1 MLKPPPRSP
10 SLWLAAYWQM
20 NSPMHNTQTTVTD
33 EHKDD
38 KRWSIR
44 ALIVDDDVPIRELMI
59 DYLARFN
66 IHASGVTDG
75 AAMRQAL
82 LAEHFDV
89 VVLDLMLPGED
100 GLSLCRWLRAESDIP
115 ILMLTARCEPTD
127 RIIGLELGADDYM
140 AKPFEPRELVARIQ
154 TILRRVRDDRTEQR
168 ANIRFDNWRL
178 NSVLR
183 QLIADDGLVVPL
195 SNAEF
200 RLLWVFIERPRR
212 VLSREQLLD
221 AARGRSIEAF
231 DRSIDLLV
239 SRLRQKLGD
248 DPKAPQ
254 LIKTVRGE
262 GYLFDAR
269 DIG

>member
-1 MLKPPPRSP
+1 
-10 SLWLAAYWQM
+10 M
-20 NSPMHNTQTTVTD
+20 NAHEARTRTT
-33 EHKDD
+33 
-38 KRWSIR
+38 R
-44 ALIVDDDVPIRELMI
+44 ALIVDDNLELRELLGG
-59 DYLARFN
+59 YLHRFN
-66 IHASGVTDG
+66 IDSESVGDGSG
-75 AAMRQAL
+75 MRRAL
-82 LAEHFDV
+82 AQSHFDV
-89 VVLDLMLPGED
+89 VILDLMLPGED
-100 GLSLCRWLRAESDIP
+100 GLELCRELRSQSDIP

-154 TILRRVRDDRTEQR
+154 SILRRVRDDRDGPRTEQHQEQR
-168 ANIRFDNWRL
+168 SVRFDGWRL
-178 NSVLR
+178 HSVLR
-183 QLIADDGLVVPL
+183 QLHSPQGMVVPL

-200 RLLWVFIERPRR
+200 RLLWVFLERPRR

-248 DPKAPQ
+248 DPKAPR

-262 GYLFDAR
+262 GYLFDAHE
-269 DIG
+269 IA

>member
-1 MLKPPPRSP
+1 MEALNERDVRSR
-10 SLWLAAYWQM
+10 
-20 NSPMHNTQTTVTD
+20 TT
-33 EHKDD
+33 
-38 KRWSIR
+38 R
-44 ALIVDDDVPIRELMI
+44 ALIVDDNIELRELLSG
-59 DYLARFN
+59 YLTRFN
-66 IHASGVTDG
+66 IASEAVGDG
-75 AAMRQAL
+75 TGMRKALAASR
-82 LAEHFDV
+82 FDV
-89 VVLDLMLPGED
+89 IILDLMLPGED
-100 GLSLCRWLRAESDIP
+100 GLELCRELRSNSDIP

-154 TILRRVRDDRTEQR
+154 SILRRVRDDRDVPRTDER
-168 ANIRFDNWRL
+168 SSVRFDDWQL
-178 NSVLR
+178 NGVLR
-183 QLIADDGLVVPL
+183 QLQAPDGLVVPL

-200 RLLWVFIERPRR
+200 RLLWVFLERPRR
-212 VLSREQLLD
+212 VLNREQLLD

-248 DPKAPQ
+248 DPKSPR

-269 DIG
+269 EIG

>member
-1 MLKPPPRSP
+1 MTTSESTPVPTFG
-10 SLWLAAYWQM
+10 LACD
-20 NSPMHNTQTTVTD
+20 PD
-33 EHKDD
+33 RLCELDD
-38 KRWSIR
+38 GKRWNTR
-44 ALIVDDDVPIRELMI
+44 ALIVDDDVPIRELLV
-59 DYLARFN
+59 DYLARFG
-66 IHASGVTDG
+66 ILGVGASDG
-75 AAMRQAL
+75 EAMRQAL
-82 LAEHFDV
+82 SQSTYDV

-100 GLSLCRWLRAESDIP
+100 GLALCRQLRAESDIP

-154 TILRRVRDDRTEQR
+154 TVLRRVRDERTEPR
-168 ANIRFDNWRL
+168 GNLRFDNWRL

-183 QLIADDGLVVPL
+183 QLTSPSGLVVPL

-200 RLLWVFIERPRR
+200 RLLWVFLERPRR

-248 DPKAPQ
+248 DPKAPH

>member
-1 MLKPPPRSP
+1 MNAS
-10 SLWLAAYWQM
+10 M
-20 NSPMHNTQTTVTD
+20 HNSPHPLSDASKATVG
-33 EHKDD
+33 EDD
-38 KRWSIR
+38 KRWNTH
-44 ALIVDDDVPIRELMI
+44 ALIVDDDVPIRELLI
-59 DYLARFN
+59 DYLARFG
-66 IHASGVTDG
+66 ILGFGVSDG
-75 AAMRQAL
+75 DGMRQAL
-82 LAEHFDV
+82 QEENYDV

-168 ANIRFDNWRL
+168 ANVRFDNWRL

-183 QLIADDGLVVPL
+183 QLIAADGLVVPL

-200 RLLWVFIERPRR
+200 RLLWVFLERPRR